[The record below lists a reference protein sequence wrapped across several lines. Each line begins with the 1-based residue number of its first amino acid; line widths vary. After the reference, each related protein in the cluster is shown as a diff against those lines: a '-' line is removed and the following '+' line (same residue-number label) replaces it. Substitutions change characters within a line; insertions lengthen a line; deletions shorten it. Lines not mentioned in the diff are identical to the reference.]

1 MRKSLVLAAIA
12 AVLATPT
19 AFAQVGVNLGGGI
32 GVQAGPINAGMQ
44 GRGHLDTGIAPVRS
58 RARANADA
66 STRADVQPLPGVDAG
81 AVSATAQQ
89 AGATA
94 ATDAQAMAATAPAAA
109 DGTARAA
116 ARTSGELAADVRQ
129 EARAGARATQ
139 QASARA
145 ATAAN
150 ANANAAADSA
160 LGTVD
165 QVGAGGAATTR
176 AATATLAQGGA
187 GTAFAEGAVPPADVT
202 AEGKLAT
209 QAAGQVAVDPAQATT
224 QVEAQARGGAK
235 AGTAHK
241 SPRRQRGADARGR

>member
-66 STRADVQPLPGVDAG
+66 STRADVQPLPG

-187 GTAFAEGAVPPADVT
+187 GTAFAEGAVSPADVT